1 MADTCVLSK
10 EFLDLFDRHS
20 NERKHTIKTRQ
31 KELTHVRVMCEHMGK
46 DFLSLDEEDIL
57 DYLGYLKGKMNNGG
71 LSPRTVRDK
80 VTVLSSIGRKA
91 VEDGLWEDNPF
102 EKREMIVTS
111 DEPCSLRIPSVL
123 DCDRVLSSLDEES
136 DLFLIFVLA
145 LRMAFCTSD
154 ICRLKKEWI
163 STDKNGMMS
172 VSLPPEKGYPF
183 GRCVLV
189 PDDVA
194 VYLCRKLDSS
204 GEGYVFLNS
213 RGRQLSPHR
222 LEDYVR
228 KALSMVALDGGP
240 YSLKDFRNRAVCQ
253 MLSDGADSREVGY
266 YAGIKERRLHTLV
279 HAPLTTSS
287 ALHSSPAQ
295 YSRIR
300 VLATSTDMTYGRA

>member
-1 MADTCVLSK
+1 MAEACVLSK
-10 EFLDLFDRHS
+10 EFMELFDHHS
-20 NERKHTIKTRQ
+20 NERKHTKKTRQ
-31 KELTHVRVMCEHMGK
+31 KELTHVRVMCAHIGK
-46 DFLSLDEEDIL
+46 DFLSLDEKDIL
-57 DYLGYLKGKMNNGG
+57 DYLEYLKGKMNKGG

-91 VEDGLWEDNPF
+91 VEDGLWEENPF

-111 DEPCSLRIPSVL
+111 DEPSTTRIPSIL
-123 DCDRVLSSLDEES
+123 DCDKVLESLDEGS

-145 LRMAFCTSD
+145 LRMAFSTSD
-154 ICRLKKEWI
+154 ICGLKREWI
-163 STDKNGMMS
+163 VVDKSGVMS
-172 VSLPPEKGYPF
+172 VSLPPEKGYPL

-228 KALSMVALDGGP
+228 KALSVVSLEGGP

-279 HAPLTTSS
+279 HAPLTNSS

-300 VLATSTDMTYGRA
+300 VLSTSADAM